1 MNAKIRLQRVLHIL
15 DGVER
20 VETLSAIDREL
31 VLSELREVYSA
42 VRFGE
47 IANSPIVP
55 DAPVPPVAEPQ
66 HDVCEADEPAEK
78 EVEVE
83 LIFEDDEQEVEEK
96 LKQKV
101 AEKPAAESKPNVT
114 KECDAEPFRPHHSA
128 IMSLYEDEATHVVAE
143 QFHEAPSVADTIPC
157 PKGVAESATVSSLR
171 EAIGLADKFMLIN
184 DLFDGDVDAYEQA
197 IDALDGQTSFE
208 DCMIYISEHYV
219 WRAQSDA
226 VQIMMSLLHRRYNE

>member
-1 MNAKIRLQRVLHIL
+1 MNAKIRLQRVLQIL

-20 VETLSAIDREL
+20 VESLSAIDREL

-83 LIFEDDEQEVEEK
+83 LIFEEDEQESEEK
-96 LKQKV
+96 PKQEES
-101 AEKPAAESKPNVT
+101 AEPVVEIKPSEEKR
-114 KECDAEPFRPHHSA
+114 CDAEPFRPHHSA
-128 IMSLYEDEATHVVAE
+128 ILSLYEDDAMHVVAE
-143 QFHEAPSVADTIPC
+143 QFHEAPSVADAIPC